1 MDVAEEAEAEDMDS
15 DLYIFTFWDN
25 EKITESQE
33 ATDYINSKL
42 KQTFKKNKVKDSDKI
57 YKICAIEHLEG
68 NEIQVKVKMRKNNW
82 PVELSARNLQT
93 SGRDNPISVS
103 IKTIQR

>member
-1 MDVAEEAEAEDMDS
+1 MAT

-25 EKITESQE
+25 EKTTEHQE
-33 ATDYINSKL
+33 ATDYIDSKL
-42 KQTFKKNKVKDSDKI
+42 KQTFKKNKVKDSDTI

-93 SGRDNPISVS
+93 SGKDDPISVS

>member
-1 MDVAEEAEAEDMDS
+1 M
-15 DLYIFTFWDN
+15 DN
-25 EKITESQE
+25 EKPSEPQE
-33 ATDYINSKL
+33 AKDYIDRKL
-42 KQTFKKNKVKDSDKI
+42 KQTFKKNKVKKYDQV
-57 YKICAIEHLEG
+57 YKICNFEYLEG
-68 NEIQVKVKMRKNNW
+68 NELQVKVKMRKNNW